1 MEVLRIVSMCFV
13 MLAHCLDGSLGI
25 PARED
30 FLAAPADAGIRLFL
44 SCSCAICVNVFVLIS
59 GWFGIHTS
67 AKGLFKLVF
76 QCVFMAIAVYAG
88 LLLAGNRYSIKES
101 ISIIANPNNWWFVYA
116 YILLYTMSPILNA
129 FVESTGKRQYQILL
143 VSFFVFQTL
152 YGFWNSLPYFKGG
165 YSPLSFMGLY
175 LLARYVRKYS
185 PRWSTWSAKKDLG
198 AYLCL
203 SVILT
208 ILVAALSC
216 SGRGLLV
223 WFGYSL
229 RSAYSSPFIIASSL
243 FVVLAFS
250 KMRFYNKYVNAIA
263 ASAFAVYLIHNHLAV
278 HHGYFKIAVKAIYD
292 DSSLLTF
299 YPKLMAFLVCV
310 FFACVAVDRIRL
322 FLQSIILRHIKL

>member
-1 MEVLRIVSMCFV
+1 MEMLRILSMLFV
-13 MLAHCLDGSLGI
+13 MMSHSLDGSLGI

-30 FLAAPADAGIRLFL
+30 FLAALADAGIRLLL
-44 SCSCAICVNVFVLIS
+44 SCSCAIAVNVFVLIS

-67 AKGLFKLVF
+67 AKGLFKLEF
-76 QCVFMAIAVYAG
+76 QCAFMAIAVYAG
-88 LLLAGNRYSIKES
+88 LLLAGNHYSVKES
-101 ISIIANPNNWWFVYA
+101 VRIIADPNNWWFVYA
-116 YILLYTMSPILNA
+116 YILLYIMAPILNS
-129 FVESTGKRQYQILL
+129 FVESANKKQYQILL

-152 YGFWNSLPYFKGG
+152 YGFWNSLPYFKSG

-185 PRWSTWSAKKDLG
+185 PRWATWSVAKDLG
-198 AYLCL
+198 TYIGL
-203 SVILT
+203 SVMLT

-229 RSAYSSPFIIASSL
+229 RSAYSSPFLIASSL

-250 KMRFYNKYVNAIA
+250 KMKFYNKYVNAIA
-263 ASAFAVYLIHNHLAV
+263 ASAFAVYLIHNHPAV

-299 YPKLMAFLVCV
+299 YPKLFAFLVCV
-310 FFACVAVDRIRL
+310 FLACIAVDRIRL
-322 FLQSIILRHIKL
+322 L